1 MKILFYSPHPTLYF
15 DAPTGYGSHMRGMV
29 NGFREEGHTV
39 EILVLGNKPQSAN
52 SSTQTNSFKST
63 LKKVLPK
70 ILWRTLKEI
79 QQIRFDKHAAQELQ
93 QAVQSFNPDIVY
105 ERSAWM
111 SNGSVEVLKSFN
123 IKHIVEI
130 NAPFEEE
137 VEEFEKASS
146 FIAHVGKKKLK
157 NLLQSAELVAPITTS
172 LEKYL
177 IENYDVDKKKCLVV
191 ANAIDQREIQI
202 TNSRVEEIRNSF
214 NLTTKK
220 VIGFVGSIFPYH
232 GVDRLINGVSKLK
245 STDSVILIVGDGY
258 LIPELKKL
266 ASELVISSR
275 VHFTGSVP
283 KEDIYN
289 YISAMDIVTLPNTE
303 WYCSPVKLFEYGA
316 LGKRIIAVNEAG
328 VADIMSNE
336 DGELFENNDNAF
348 QEALIKAVSE
358 FDIMEEKAKGFQQ
371 KIVKHHTW
379 KSNAAAILLEI
390 KMNK

>member
-39 EILVLGNKPQSAN
+39 EILVLGNKPQSAD

-63 LKKVLPK
+63 LKKLLPK

-232 GVDRLINGVSKLK
+232 GVDRLINGVSILK
-245 STDSVILIVGDGY
+245 NTDSVILIVGDGY

-266 ASELVISSR
+266 ASELGISSR

-348 QEALIKAVSE
+348 QEALIKAVSD

-390 KMNK
+390 NMNK